1 MKKSVDTDFDFIE
14 NVQLYDNV
22 QLHVLNFHLFYD
34 LFILFSRFA
43 KKPFHKNLSFPHETS
58 TIR

>member
-1 MKKSVDTDFDFIE
+1 MKKSVDTDFVE

-34 LFILFSRFA
+34 FLSILS
-43 KKPFHKNLSFPHETS
+43 
-58 TIR
+58 